1 MIVVAIPNREFPPA
15 DDALSLADV
24 RVDSIAE
31 LTPDPVRAAARLD
44 PDRGPT
50 HNRTH

>member
-1 MIVVAIPNREFPPA
+1 MIVVAIPNREFRPA

-31 LTPDPVRAAARLD
+31 LTRTSSAPAA
-44 PDRGPT
+44 
-50 HNRTH
+50 N